1 MKISVFTFCVSTGLI
16 LVLPLD
22 LKYTS
27 LLFVSVWS
35 DDFVLPAID
44 FLLDFFSRWQ
54 AAAKIFVLG
63 QLSSSRPQLS
73 GLCSL
78 RLLGFP
84 LRRFLS
90 SLKFFLFHFHPALQN
105 PVALPCVLLAFW
117 CSRI

>member
-1 MKISVFTFCVSTGLI
+1 MSTGLI

-44 FLLDFFSRWQ
+44 FCWISSPAGEQRPRFS
-54 AAAKIFVLG
+54 FSV
-63 QLSSSRPQLS
+63 SSRPQLS
-73 GLCSL
+73 WSQCSL

-90 SLKFFLFHFHPALQN
+90 SLKFFLFDFCPITAESRG
-105 PVALPCVLLAFW
+105 VALCPASILVLKGLIF
-117 CSRI
+117 S